1 MKRQLILLMLVMLSL
16 SACSA
21 VTKDTLSNALNLAAS
36 QAESDV
42 INEHTN
48 ISKGLYS
55 YYLPPNIGR
64 KASSPTSTIL
74 TSNNI
79 NILMNLE
86 IIDVISD
93 SYYIEAT
100 STRSFKSMVAATENL
115 TTFDRTFMNSAGNEV
130 GYRVSVL
137 HVNDNLILLTMEG
150 GYFYFTAIT
159 PLSISAEI
167 LYDMIKIARTA
178 IVDNAAVLLAY
189 STRESIDYKKEN
201 LDMFSQI
208 APESGTILDMIS
220 GGQPIEIPEGQ
231 TE

>member
-1 MKRQLILLMLVMLSL
+1 MKRQLILFLLVLLSL
-16 SACSA
+16 SACSS
-21 VTKDTLSNALNLAAS
+21 VTKDTLSSALNQSAT
-36 QAESDV
+36 QAESEV
-42 INEHTN
+42 INMQTN

-64 KASSPTSTIL
+64 KTSSQTSTIL

-100 STRSFKSMVAATENL
+100 KTRSFKSMVATADNV
-115 TTFDRTFMNSAGNEV
+115 TTLDRTLIDSAGNEV
-130 GYRVSVL
+130 SYRISIL
-137 HVNDNLILLTMEG
+137 TVNDNLILLTLEG

-159 PLSISAEI
+159 PISISGEI

-178 IVDNAAVLLAY
+178 IVDKPAVLLAY
-189 STRESIDYKKEN
+189 STRESIDYKKET

-220 GGQPIEIPEGQ
+220 GGQPVEIPEGQ
-231 TE
+231 SQ

>member
-21 VTKDTLSNALNLAAS
+21 VNKGTLSSALNSAAS

-115 TTFDRTFMNSAGNEV
+115 TTFDRTFTNSAGNEV
-130 GYRVSVL
+130 GYRVSIL
-137 HVNDNLILLTMEG
+137 HVNDKLILLTMEG

>member
-16 SACSA
+16 SACTA
-21 VTKDTLSNALNLAAS
+21 VTKGTLSNDLNLAAS
-36 QAESDV
+36 QAENDV

-115 TTFDRTFMNSAGNEV
+115 TTFERTFMNSAGNEV
-130 GYRVSVL
+130 GYRVSIL

>member
-16 SACSA
+16 SACTA
-21 VTKDTLSNALNLAAS
+21 VTKGTLSNDLNLAAS

-115 TTFDRTFMNSAGNEV
+115 TTIDRTFMNSAGNEV
-130 GYRVSVL
+130 GYRVSIL

>member
-1 MKRQLILLMLVMLSL
+1 MKRQLILFMLVMLSL

-21 VTKDTLSNALNLAAS
+21 VNKGTLSDALNLAAS
-36 QAESDV
+36 QAEGDV
-42 INEHTN
+42 INVHTN

-64 KASSPTSTIL
+64 KTSSPTSTIL

-100 STRSFKSMVAATENL
+100 STRSFKSMVAATDNL
-115 TTFDRTFMNSAGNEV
+115 TTFDRTFINSAGNEV
-130 GYRVSVL
+130 GYRVSIL